1 MSKLF
6 ERLDDKAKANL
17 LQILTNRIIVDP
29 DGCIV
34 DHELNRL
41 FGYLRKLADDPNIK
55 LKGPSG
61 SKQVPFGVPD

>member
-17 LQILTNRIIVDP
+17 LQILTNLIIVDP

-55 LKGPSG
+55 LIGTKRFEAGPFWG
-61 SKQVPFGVPD
+61 A